1 MPTRTAASATGGR
14 KFYSRIPEIL
24 EIPNLIDLQTNSF
37 AAFVG
42 PEWIPGATPLPKGT
56 KTFLA
61 ELLEE
66 ISPIRD
72 FTGKRLELNFLDY
85 EFKDEKV
92 TEDDARAKDLT
103 YARPLMVNAELKVLE
118 TGEIRVGDHRSRIFD
133 PLENT
138 GGSGTKNE
146 LFGIER
152 RADGRGHRIGIDVE
166 QRARIVAGEW
176 RNHRHQTV
184 VEQFADDL
192 GIDVIDV
199 ADETVIDGG
208 IARLQFDRRALV
220 RLHEAG
226 VDTAETN
233 RRNVELAAGGEDARI
248 DQPRQHHRGRIDRT
262 LIGDASAFH
271 HLCGHAEFLGEFGEL
286 RTAAVHEHDTN
297 AE

>member
-1 MPTRTAASATGGR
+1 MPTRTAASASATGGR

-66 ISPIRD
+66 ISPILD

-118 TGEIRVGDHRSRIFD
+118 TGEIRRQQIYMGDF
-133 PLENT
+133 PWMT
-138 GGSGTKNE
+138 TQGTFIIN
-146 LFGIER
+146 GAER
-152 RADGRGHRIGIDVE
+152 
-166 QRARIVAGEW
+166 
-176 RNHRHQTV
+176 V
-184 VEQFADDL
+184 VVSQ
-192 GIDVIDV
+192 
-199 ADETVIDGG
+199 
-208 IARLQFDRRALV
+208 LV
-220 RLHEAG
+220 RSPG
-226 VDTAETN
+226 VFYTDTAT
-233 RRNVELAAGGEDARI
+233 
-248 DQPRQHHRGRIDRT
+248 
-262 LIGDASAFH
+262 
-271 HLCGHAEFLGEFGEL
+271 
-286 RTAAVHEHDTN
+286 
-297 AE
+297 